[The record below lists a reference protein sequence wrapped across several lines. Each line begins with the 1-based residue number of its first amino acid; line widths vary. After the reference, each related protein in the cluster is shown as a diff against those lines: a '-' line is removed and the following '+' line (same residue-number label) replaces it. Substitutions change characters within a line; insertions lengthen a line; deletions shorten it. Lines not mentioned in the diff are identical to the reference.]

1 MPKISIIIKFR
12 RECVLHPV
20 WKPVH
25 SCTAGIKLFAWQWPS
40 LKIRHW
46 CPSSRYR
53 DSGSNSD
60 LVGFVI
66 NRGWKNGDL
75 LFTRNSSGPCVWWVK
90 WKEMNYDIPFF
101 NNLIIAKKKKQKNRN
116 LVTMKIK
123 TCCWPADWTNAVD
136 CTFLFFNKEPDQS
149 DSFHKRKRW
158 ACWVYRAV
166 LTSLAAKYIGRT
178 HKHRH

>member
-75 LFTRNSSGPCVWWVK
+75 LFTRNSSGPCVWWVR

-101 NNLIIAKKKKQKNRN
+101 NNLIIAKKKKTKKQEPCNNENKNV
-116 LVTMKIK
+116 LLTG
-123 TCCWPADWTNAVD
+123 W
-136 CTFLFFNKEPDQS
+136 LNKCSRLYFSIFQQGTRS
-149 DSFHKRKRW
+149 KRQF
-158 ACWVYRAV
+158 
-166 LTSLAAKYIGRT
+166 S
-178 HKHRH
+178 